1 MSHRFPQAPFSF
13 SLDLMRHSLFVALLA
28 ILASAAPAD
37 IKPADP
43 SKPLFRILR
52 FKTLHEAAREEENA
66 KGEVDDEHPMLV
78 VWKLRDVQLAR
89 DNKGVRMTLTPEDT
103 RKFAAITSSY
113 GYLVFEGDDRPLEV
127 LHITA
132 PITDGII
139 GFKHPQEAAVA
150 EYLRRRLRIG
160 EFK

>member
-1 MSHRFPQAPFSF
+1 
-13 SLDLMRHSLFVALLA
+13 MRHSFFVGLLTV
-28 ILASAAPAD
+28 AACAAAGD
-37 IKPADP
+37 IKPADT
-43 SKPLFRILR
+43 SKPLFRILK
-52 FKTLHEAAREEENA
+52 FKSLHDAAREGENA

-89 DNKGVRMTLTPEDT
+89 DNKGVLMTLTPEET
-103 RKFAAITSSY
+103 KKFAAITTRY
-113 GYLVFEGDDRPLEV
+113 GYLVFEGGDRPLEV

-150 EYLRRRLRIG
+150 EYLRRRLRLG

>member
-1 MSHRFPQAPFSF
+1 
-13 SLDLMRHSLFVALLA
+13 MRHSLLVGL
-28 ILASAAPAD
+28 IGVVTSAVGAD
-37 IKPADP
+37 IKPVDT
-43 SKPLFRILR
+43 SKPLFRILK
-52 FKTLHEAAREEENA
+52 FKTLHDAAREGENA

-78 VWKLRDVQLAR
+78 VWRLRDVHLAR
-89 DNKGVRMTLTPEDT
+89 DNKGVLMTLTPEDT
-103 RKFAAITSSY
+103 KKFAMITSKY
-113 GYLVFEGDDRPLEV
+113 GYLVFEGGDRPLEV

>member
-1 MSHRFPQAPFSF
+1 
-13 SLDLMRHSLFVALLA
+13 MRHSLFVALMA
-28 ILASAAPAD
+28 VVGSAAAAD
-37 IKPADP
+37 IKPADT
-43 SKPLFRILR
+43 SKPLFRILK
-52 FKTLHEAAREEENA
+52 FKTLHDAVREGDHA

-78 VWKLRDVQLAR
+78 VWKIRDVQLAR
-89 DNKGVRMTLTPEDT
+89 DNKGVLITLTPEDT
-103 RKFAAITSSY
+103 KKFAAVTRRY
-113 GYLVFEGDDRPLEV
+113 GYLVFEGDDRPIEV

-132 PITDGII
+132 PIIDGII